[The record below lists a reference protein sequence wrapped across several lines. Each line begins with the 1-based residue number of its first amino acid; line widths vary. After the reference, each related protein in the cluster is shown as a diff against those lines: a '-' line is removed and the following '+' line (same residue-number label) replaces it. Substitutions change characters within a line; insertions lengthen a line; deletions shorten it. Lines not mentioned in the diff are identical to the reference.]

1 VTAPR
6 GYTGRATRIFRLT
19 APFLLLAG
27 CRSQSGRAS
36 PEECAPVTADLPVGN
51 STGIAGEYR
60 LRLVATSG
68 AKTGAATEGSLRLDP
83 QTDSLRYRSRLG
95 GGRDSTVLHPFY
107 GAADV
112 DLARID
118 AVSVGSTT
126 SIDPMQPGV
135 LVMQRRTAGGLPQG
149 EIILR
154 LGSDANRRDR
164 QRFDGGYTALRVRE
178 IGPARLAGSWA
189 SGVKTERSAGYFCA
203 TRVDGKGGKD
213 RKGGKE

>member
-1 VTAPR
+1 
-6 GYTGRATRIFRLT
+6 GL
-19 APFLLLAG
+19 
-27 CRSQSGRAS
+27 
-36 PEECAPVTADLPVGN
+36 
-51 STGIAGEYR
+51 AGEYR

-68 AKTGAATEGSLRLDP
+68 AKKGAATEGSLRLNP

-95 GGRDSTVLHPFY
+95 GGRDSTVLHPLY

-126 SIDPMQPGV
+126 SLDPMQPGV
-135 LVMQRRTAGGLPQG
+135 LVMQRRTRGGSPRG

-164 QRFDGGYTALRVRE
+164 QRFDGGYTALRVRQ
-178 IGPARLAGSWA
+178 IGPGRVAGSWA
-189 SGVKTERSAGYFCA
+189 SGVRAERAGGYFCA
-203 TRVDGKGGKD
+203 TRMEGDG
-213 RKGGKE
+213 R